1 MNGVVDAL
9 VEAQRFDVADRRA
22 LRPVSLPEALD
33 RAAIAVSTRTDRA
46 LVLPAFGALPEVQRR
61 RHVRVSAGLRAA
73 VIAGDRRLLSRTLN
87 VSSGGALL
95 VPATTFDVDEQVRFA
110 LDLGA
115 ATVTGVGTIVRGTAD
130 GARGL
135 RFDDLDDHG
144 ELALSAF
151 IARRQHDLAE
161 QYAAAG

>member
-1 MNGVVDAL
+1 MNRIVDAL

-22 LRPVSLPEALD
+22 LRPV
-33 RAAIAVSTRTDRA
+33 
-46 LVLPAFGALPEVQRR
+46 F
-61 RHVRVSAGLRAA
+61 
-73 VIAGDRRLLSRTLN
+73 
-87 VSSGGALL
+87 L

-115 ATVTGVGTIVRGTAD
+115 ATITGVGTIVRGTAD

-151 IARRQHDLAE
+151 VARRQHDLAE
-161 QYAAAG
+161 QYGLAG